1 MTPPLSYWT
10 WAPQIH
16 FPWSGGVMQQIDPD
30 VTWFSNWITPGAG
43 NAAIEE
49 KAFTSVAS
57 YGKQLGL
64 ITEVLLAL
72 VEETK
77 LTAQQKSVEELRR
90 IQNRIEMLKTVEYT
104 LANDQ
109 IVAQVSK
116 VQERGGSELRELAMQ
131 LLPLLMDKRQLQ
143 GQRNLADMP
152 TAIQNNSTQA

>member
-1 MTPPLSYWT
+1 MISPLSYWN

-30 VTWFSNWITPGAG
+30 LTWFSHWITPGAG

-49 KAFTSVAS
+49 KAFNSVAS

-72 VEETK
+72 VDESHMAAEP
-77 LTAQQKSVEELRR
+77 AAVDELRR
-90 IQNRIEMLKTVEYT
+90 IQSRIEMLKNVEYT

-109 IVAQVSK
+109 IVSQVNK
-116 VQERGGSELRELAMQ
+116 IRERGGSELRELATQ
-131 LLPLLMDKRQLQ
+131 LLPLLTDKRQQQ
-143 GQRNLADMP
+143 GLRNLAG
-152 TAIQNNSTQA
+152 

>member
-1 MTPPLSYWT
+1 MISPLSYWN

-30 VTWFSNWITPGAG
+30 LTWFSHWITPGAG

-49 KAFTSVAS
+49 KAFNSVAS

-72 VEETK
+72 VDESHMAAEP
-77 LTAQQKSVEELRR
+77 AAVDELRR
-90 IQNRIEMLKTVEYT
+90 IQSRIEMLKTVEYT

-109 IVAQVSK
+109 IVSQVNK
-116 VQERGGSELRELAMQ
+116 IHERGGSELRELATQ
-131 LLPLLMDKRQLQ
+131 LLPLLTDKRQQQ
-143 GQRNLADMP
+143 GLRNLAG
-152 TAIQNNSTQA
+152 